1 MDTTIL
7 STPTAIQRLK
17 LIHERQYPYQDIL
30 YRDDV
35 ILLMMDA
42 ILELADKWTEIKP
55 AVNEDEYVYL
65 IEWGHDDSREPLG
78 RRVYS
83 DLGRAIDYRDYLKL
97 KYDWVS
103 FMDMPLDHDDIGLP
117 VPMPTYD

>member
-1 MDTTIL
+1 MD
-7 STPTAIQRLK
+7 SIQQIKRLR
-17 LIHERQYPYQDIL
+17 ERQYPYYDNL

-65 IEWGHDDSREPLG
+65 IEWGHEDSREPLG

-103 FMDMPLDHDDIGLP
+103 FRGLLLD
-117 VPMPTYD
+117 YDE